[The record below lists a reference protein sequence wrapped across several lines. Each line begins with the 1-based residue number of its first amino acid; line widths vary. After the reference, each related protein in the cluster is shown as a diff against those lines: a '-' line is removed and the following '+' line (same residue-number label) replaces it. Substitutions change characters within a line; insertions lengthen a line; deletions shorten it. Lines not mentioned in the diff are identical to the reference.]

1 MSEST
6 NEPVAWM
13 FQHEETGLIKCVDF
27 QQVEWGF
34 EKNNLR
40 WQKIG
45 PLYTHPQDQKK
56 DEALRLGLEALKH
69 YEKAGLATVKT
80 IDAITAIEQA
90 LENK

>member
-1 MSEST
+1 MKHEST
-6 NEPVAWM
+6 NEPVAWITNNGDGWLRW
-13 FQHEETGLIKCVDF
+13 HRAAD
-27 QQVEWGF
+27 
-34 EKNNLR
+34 NNLNS
-40 WQKIG
+40 I

-56 DEALRLGLEALKH
+56 DEALRLALEAIKH